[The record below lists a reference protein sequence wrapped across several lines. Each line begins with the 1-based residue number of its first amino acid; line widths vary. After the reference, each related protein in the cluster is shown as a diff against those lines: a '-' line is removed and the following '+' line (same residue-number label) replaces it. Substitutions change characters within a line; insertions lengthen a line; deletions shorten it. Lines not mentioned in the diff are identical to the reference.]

1 MPDELPPVG
10 SSPNHVSS
18 LATDRLH
25 RVAPFAYEGDANA
38 ALARL
43 KVLVES
49 VPRSRIEAERPG
61 WLHATFRSRL
71 FGFVDD
77 LYVKAGPDGRLD
89 LWCGARVGWGDL
101 SVNRRRVEALR
112 RAWAATG

>member
-1 MPDELPPVG
+1 MPEALPPVR

-25 RVAPFAYEGDANA
+25 RIAPLRFVGDPDHAMETLKA
-38 ALARL
+38 AILAMPRA
-43 KVLVES
+43 KIVE
-49 VPRSRIEAERPG
+49 ERPG
-61 WLHATFRSRL
+61 WLHATFTSRW

-77 LYVKAGPDGRLD
+77 LYVRAADDRLD

-101 SVNRRRVEALR
+101 GVNRRRVEALR
-112 RAWAATG
+112 RAGFT

>member
-1 MPDELPPVG
+1 MRVELPPVR

-25 RVAPFAYEGDANA
+25 RVEPFLYEGDVNA

-43 KVLVES
+43 KVLVDA
-49 VPRSRIEAERPG
+49 VPRSRIEVERPG

-71 FGFVDD
+71 IGFVDD
-77 LYVKAGPDGRLD
+77 LFVQAGPEGRLD

-101 SVNRRRVEALR
+101 GVNRRRVEALR

>member
-1 MPDELPPVG
+1 MREELPPIR

-25 RVAPFAYEGDANA
+25 RVEPFLYEGDVNA

-43 KVLVES
+43 KVLVEA
-49 VPRSRIEAERPG
+49 VPRSRIEVERPG

-71 FGFVDD
+71 IGFVDD
-77 LYVKAGPDGRLD
+77 LFVQAGPEGRLD

-101 SVNRRRVEALR
+101 GVNRRRVEALR

>member
-1 MPDELPPVG
+1 VPDELPPVG

-25 RVAPFAYEGDANA
+25 RVEPFAYDGEVDAA
-38 ALARL
+38 FERL
-43 KVLVES
+43 KLLIQA
-49 VPRSRIEAERPG
+49 VPRSQVEAARPG

-71 FGFVDD
+71 FGFIDD

-89 LWCGARVGWGDL
+89 LWCGARLGWGDL
-101 SVNRRRVEALR
+101 GVNRRRVEALR
-112 RAWAATG
+112 RAWSTTG